1 MSSIKVMTVGDMT
14 SKLILHYVFI
24 LAISFPYNI
33 SLFPSS
39 LLSLFQSF
47 LGRSLPA
54 FINVI

>member
-1 MSSIKVMTVGDMT
+1 MYSIKVMMVGDMT

-24 LAISFPYNI
+24 LAISLPYNI